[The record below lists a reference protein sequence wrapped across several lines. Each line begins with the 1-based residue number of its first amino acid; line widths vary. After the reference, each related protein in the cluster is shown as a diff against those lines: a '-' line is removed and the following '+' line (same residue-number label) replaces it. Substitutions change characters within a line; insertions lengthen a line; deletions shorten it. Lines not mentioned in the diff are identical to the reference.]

1 MRIGQGWDVHRMVPG
16 RALMLGGV
24 QIPSEKGEDGHSD
37 GDVLLHAL
45 IDALL
50 GVDANG
56 DIGSHFP
63 PSDMRWKDVDSK
75 ELLRITLSDFHH
87 RIVNVDSTIVLQRP
101 KLREYID
108 SIRESIASLLGIP
121 VTDVSVKAKTA
132 EHLFGELGSG
142 DAITSSVVI
151 LVE

>member
-75 ELLRITLSDFHH
+75 ELLRITLTDFNH

-101 KLREYID
+101 KLREHID
-108 SIRESIASLLGIP
+108 RIRESIASLLGIP

>member
-16 RALMLGGV
+16 RALMLGGI

-50 GVDANG
+50 GVDAKG

-63 PSDMRWKDVDSK
+63 PSDMRWKDADSK
-75 ELLRITLSDFHH
+75 RLLGIVLEDFNH
-87 RIVNVDSTIVLQRP
+87 RIVNVDSTIVLERP
-101 KLREYID
+101 HLRKHID
-108 SIRESIASLLGIP
+108 SIRASLASLLGIDIK
-121 VTDVSVKAKTA
+121 DVSVKAKTA
-132 EHLFGELGSG
+132 EHLFSELGDG
-142 DAITSSVVI
+142 DAITATVVI